1 MSNSKDKKK
10 LNEEQ
15 SLTKWVKVI
24 EENRKKVLAHVKMIT
39 AETHMDMEVDED
51 KMKQIITTNPVV
63 EDLMKIAK
71 EDFGMWTEAL
81 VLSKAHLA
89 RLFSHYSRPLDHS
102 VLSVSYGVDHDL
114 SHEVLQILGVIQ
126 EFEAQSVKVMDGWIN
141 NHLHREQ
148 LKGELL
154 SIPAVHPELL
164 VNSDLYAAFLL
175 LDQKMVSEI
184 KSDLS
189 DLLNNHSVLIDV
201 LVAATAHMHDDG
213 DSDTAV
219 NNMYM

>member
-81 VLSKAHLA
+81 VSSKAHLA

-154 SIPAVHPELL
+154 AISAVHPELL

-189 DLLNNHSVLIDV
+189 DLLNNHSVLIDI